1 MEYFS
6 WPGMPRLALHTQ
18 RTSSGDRFFFFFE
31 SGLCIYTLRAVHC
44 TIMKDWVGALS
55 TIPREHLRVIVF
67 FFYNHVFV
75 YMYLYICICI
85 YVFVYIVCVSTH
97 EGSYDYLLVRAVI
110 DFK

>member
-1 MEYFS
+1 
-6 WPGMPRLALHTQ
+6 
-18 RTSSGDRFFFFFE
+18 
-31 SGLCIYTLRAVHC
+31 
-44 TIMKDWVGALS
+44 MKDWVGALS

-67 FFYNHVFV
+67 FFIYNLVFV

-85 YVFVYIVCVSTH
+85 YVFVYIVCGSTD